1 MLTAL
6 NEALPGTKGD
16 NLAGSWSSR
25 IIHTAISKHLH
36 FSSSFKC
43 QALTHLAF
51 YVLMCLSEAIL
62 QLNSC
67 SGWVVKKKKKK
78 LLSVSFHWSSSSYPR
93 TCSWKGAGFLSL
105 DVSRG
110 VNQGVQVTSWGL
122 ICAQKGSWHSDFGV
136 HPGLCGFS
144 LTAERWNGRITV
156 GRNHGGDL
164 QTHPEP
170 WQGHHT
176 VPGCSINQNN
186 LVFSEIKSG
195 TLTL

>member
-67 SGWVVKKKKKK
+67 SGWVVKKKKKASKCFFSLKFKFISKNLQLKRSRIFVLGCVQRGKSGGPGHFLGSHLCTKGK
-78 LLSVSFHWSSSSYPR
+78 LALRFWGSSR
-93 TCSWKGAGFLSL
+93 FVWIFLDCWKMKWEDHSWKESWRGSSNPSRAMAGTPHRPRLL
-105 DVSRG
+105 
-110 VNQGVQVTSWGL
+110 
-122 ICAQKGSWHSDFGV
+122 H
-136 HPGLCGFS
+136 
-144 LTAERWNGRITV
+144 
-156 GRNHGGDL
+156 
-164 QTHPEP
+164 
-170 WQGHHT
+170 
-176 VPGCSINQNN
+176 
-186 LVFSEIKSG
+186 KSK
-195 TLTL
+195 